1 VGRTQ
6 SFDRETA
13 VRGARAVFWQ
23 SGYEDASVPDLERA
37 TGLSRSSIY
46 NAFGSKR
53 GLFDAAVQN
62 YLDEVV
68 RPRLGPLQ
76 EAQVGPGAIT
86 DYLDGLREALRGAGS
101 APAANG
107 CLLINAAGAPIAH
120 DAEVARVIAA
130 YRDELRAAVGR
141 GIAARLPEAAAAD
154 RERLADAVTGLVV
167 AAFAL
172 VRIAPEEASRSLLT
186 ARGLIDGFQPQTQ

>member
-6 SFDRETA
+6 AFDRDTA
-13 VRGARAVFWQ
+13 VRAARAVFWQ

-53 GLFDAAVQN
+53 GLFDAAVQS

-68 RPRLGPLQ
+68 RPRLRPLQ
-76 EAQVGPGAIT
+76 GSHVEPDAIIG
-86 DYLDGLREALRGAGS
+86 YLEGLREALAGAGS

-141 GIAARLPEAAAAD
+141 GIGAHLPAATAAERD
-154 RERLADAVTGLVV
+154 RLADAVTGLVV

-172 VRIAPEEASRSLLT
+172 VRIAPEEASRGLLT
-186 ARGLIDGFQPQTQ
+186 ARGLIDSFPPQAG

>member
-1 VGRTQ
+1 MGRTQ
-6 SFDRETA
+6 AFDRDTA
-13 VRGARAVFWQ
+13 VRAARAVFWQ

-53 GLFDAAVQN
+53 GLFDEAVQS

-68 RPRLGPLQ
+68 RPRLRPL
-76 EAQVGPGAIT
+76 EGAQVEPGAIIG
-86 DYLDGLREALRGAGS
+86 YLDGLREALAGAGS

-141 GIAARLPEAAAAD
+141 GIGAHLPAAPEAERD
-154 RERLADAVTGLVV
+154 RLADAVTGLVV

-172 VRIAPEEASRSLLT
+172 VRIAPEEASRGLLT
-186 ARGLIDGFQPQTQ
+186 ARGLIDSFRPQAR

>member
-1 VGRTQ
+1 MGRTQ
-6 SFDRETA
+6 AFDRDTA
-13 VRGARAVFWQ
+13 VRAARAVFWQ
-23 SGYEDASVPDLERA
+23 SGYEDASVPDLEQA

-53 GLFDAAVQN
+53 GLFDVAVQS

-68 RPRLGPLQ
+68 RPRLRPLQ
-76 EAQVGPGAIT
+76 GSHVEPEAIIG
-86 DYLDGLREALRGAGS
+86 YLDGLREALAGAGS

-120 DAEVARVIAA
+120 DAEVARVIAD

-141 GIAARLPEAAAAD
+141 GVRAHLPAATAVERD
-154 RERLADAVTGLVV
+154 RLADAVTGLVV

-172 VRIAPEEASRSLLT
+172 VRIAPDEASRSLLT
-186 ARGLIDGFQPQTQ
+186 ARGLIGSFQTQAQ

>member
-1 VGRTQ
+1 MGRTQ
-6 SFDRETA
+6 AFDRETA
-13 VRGARAVFWQ
+13 VRAARAVFWQ
-23 SGYEDASVPDLERA
+23 SGYEDASVPDLEQA

-53 GLFDAAVQN
+53 GLFDAAVQS

-68 RPRLGPLQ
+68 RPRLRPLQ
-76 EAQVGPGAIT
+76 GSHVEPHAVIG
-86 DYLDGLREALRGAGS
+86 YLDGLREALAGAGS

-120 DAEVARVIAA
+120 DAEVARVIAD

-141 GIAARLPEAAAAD
+141 GIGAHLPAATAAE

-186 ARGLIDGFQPQTQ
+186 ARGLIGSLRPQAQ